1 MNIIANE
8 LVPVYDNDGEQAV
21 NTRELHEFLEVGK
34 DYSTWFKDRIEKLE
48 LVDGES
54 YSPISGNRS
63 DGLSGKPRTD
73 YIVPIDIAKEIAM
86 MENNDKGRQVR
97 RYFIVVEKRYRQQ
110 VKPMSQ
116 LEILAATTQALVD
129 QDHRVRAIESRMTNA
144 ENKQKAMI
152 DAITDLAQLDWAAD
166 MNRRIN
172 GICKTHGLNY
182 QTFRSDIYFT
192 LETTAHCDLTARK
205 RNLQVRMKQS
215 GAKYREVHG
224 INKLQVIADDPKLRA
239 IFEGIV
245 RTQQFKYAGK
255 EDQEAEAI

>member
-1 MNIIANE
+1 MIIIANE
-8 LVPVYDNDGEQAV
+8 MIPVYDNDGEQAV
-21 NTRELHEFLEVGK
+21 NTRELHEFLEVASRYNDWIKNRIDKNGYQEND
-34 DYSTWFKDRIEKLE
+34 DYQAFTKN
-48 LVDGES
+48 LV
-54 YSPISGNRS
+54 SG
-63 DGLSGKPRTD
+63 GCQTD

-97 RYFIVVEKRYRQQ
+97 RYFIEVEKRYRQQ